1 MLVISRDSE
10 LGTLCDETTLA
21 VTLALTLTLTLIL
34 TLTLTLTLT
43 RHALRRD
50 PGLSRAGKGGGGKGG
65 SGGEGGEGGEGVGLP
80 ATWSLLPSAGRVLR
94 RAAARDGWISAPEL
108 REIARSGRAVA
119 DEVPPWQRKPLE
131 SDPNPNPHPNQVPPW
146 HRKPLEWPREEAVD
160 LALALEAAAGFGSL
174 AQAPGYTY

>member
-1 MLVISRDSE
+1 M
-10 LGTLCDETTLA
+10 
-21 VTLALTLTLTLIL
+21 
-34 TLTLTLTLT
+34 
-43 RHALRRD
+43 
-50 PGLSRAGKGGGGKGG
+50 
-65 SGGEGGEGGEGVGLP
+65 GLP

-174 AQAPGYTY
+174 AQAPGYTYYGCTNYGCTYYGSTYDGCAYYGCYIYDGCAHYGYT